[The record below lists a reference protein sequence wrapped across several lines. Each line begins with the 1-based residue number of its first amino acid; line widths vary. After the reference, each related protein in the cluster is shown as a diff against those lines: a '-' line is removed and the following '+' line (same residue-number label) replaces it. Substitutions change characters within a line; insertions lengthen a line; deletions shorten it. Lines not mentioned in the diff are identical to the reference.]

1 MFSLGSER
9 IKPEHFGIVSVSAVR
24 HAMDRVRLIERFL
37 RDDVGIDMQ
46 FWDWPTSTRQ
56 KAHHAEATRSSKQL
70 SQACQL
76 LELEFRT
83 SYAHRSMPTTRRS
96 GALALGSANRSTLIG
111 VAGNYR
117 RFMGP
122 NYRRGYMGRDY
133 HVTGEH
139 EAEAKAAERAKK
151 PTRIGHF
158 VLRLL
163 GYKGPVHQPLRDIRR
178 VTPSRMHPHR
188 DPG

>member
-1 MFSLGSER
+1 MAPPSSWSESPLRLQEGLQTVDLG
-9 IKPEHFGIVSVSAVR
+9 HFLWV
-24 HAMDRVRLIERFL
+24 L
-37 RDDVGIDMQ
+37 
-46 FWDWPTSTRQ
+46 
-56 KAHHAEATRSSKQL
+56 
-70 SQACQL
+70 
-76 LELEFRT
+76 
-83 SYAHRSMPTTRRS
+83 
-96 GALALGSANRSTLIG
+96 RSTLID

-151 PTRIGHF
+151 PTRIGLF

-163 GYKGPVHQPLRDIRR
+163 GYKGRGHQPLPDIRR
-178 VTPSRMHPHR
+178 VSTSHMHPHR
-188 DPG
+188 DPD